1 MIVQQVS
8 WNPLLCLRPEFVI
21 FPILFLIW
29 TPVLKSW
36 MIKWQILFKALVPYS
51 TKSYSISYRKKSYLY
66 LVKSNQWSIINA
78 VLWLVELLLGHMLEP
93 TSSEKCRLWKPKQ
106 WRLNHL
112 LLAKVVLP
120 PSLWPTSWIVLKLL
134 IPLTLMA
141 SESIAH
147 EAEGL
152 MGYWLRAHSS
162 SRNNC

>member
-36 MIKWQILFKALVPYS
+36 TIKWHILFKALVPYS

-78 VLWLVELLLGHMLEP
+78 VLWLVELLLGYMLEP

-106 WRLNHL
+106 WRLNRL
-112 LLAKVVLP
+112 LLAKVVLS

-141 SESIAH
+141 SESPSWPSASWAVD
-147 EAEGL
+147 AEPTWARGIIVK
-152 MGYWLRAHSS
+152 
-162 SRNNC
+162 